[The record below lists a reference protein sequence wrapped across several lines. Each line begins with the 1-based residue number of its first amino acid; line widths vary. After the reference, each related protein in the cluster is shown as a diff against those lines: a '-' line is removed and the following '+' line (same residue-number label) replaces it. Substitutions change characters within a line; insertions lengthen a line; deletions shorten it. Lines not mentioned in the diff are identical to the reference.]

1 MIIQN
6 RFYNESKELN
16 RYLIAI
22 MIGAI
27 LLLSSCTNM
36 GPKTVTRDRFQYN
49 TAISDSW
56 KEQTLLNIVKLRY
69 ADMPLFVEISSVV
82 SGYTLES
89 SVNLG
94 GSLMPQ
100 SPVNADTFTLGASGK
115 YTDRPTITYSPITGQ
130 KFNLSFMTPIPPRV
144 ILFLMQSGYPADM
157 IFPLTVDAV
166 NGVRSRVA
174 AGANAR
180 EGSPEFYRIIAL
192 LSKIQK
198 SGSVGMR
205 ILKGKDQAEST
216 VLFFYKDNITPDIN
230 AALVELNSLL
240 GLDPE
245 EKEMTVSYGF
255 VPSHDREITMLTR
268 SMLQIMI
275 ELATYIDVP
284 PVHIAESRTVPSL
297 VISEDVKKNFEQLI
311 RINSTENKPD
321 QAFAAVNYK
330 NYWFWIDDQDFKSKR
345 TFTFLMILISMT
357 ESGGNSNLP
366 IVTIPAG

>member
-1 MIIQN
+1 M
-6 RFYNESKELN
+6 
-16 RYLIAI
+16 
-22 MIGAI
+22 
-27 LLLSSCTNM
+27 
-36 GPKTVTRDRFQYN
+36 
-49 TAISDSW
+49 
-56 KEQTLLNIVKLRY
+56 
-69 ADMPLFVEISSVV
+69 
-82 SGYTLES
+82 
-89 SVNLG
+89 
-94 GSLMPQ
+94 
-100 SPVNADTFTLGASGK
+100 
-115 YTDRPTITYSPITGQ
+115 
-130 KFNLSFMTPIPPRV
+130 
-144 ILFLMQSGYPADM
+144 
-157 IFPLTVDAV
+157 
-166 NGVRSRVA
+166 
-174 AGANAR
+174 
-180 EGSPEFYRIIAL
+180 
-192 LSKIQK
+192 
-198 SGSVGMR
+198 
-205 ILKGKDQAEST
+205 AE
-216 VLFFYKDNITPDIN
+216 ITPTATLAGVAPHWLYITSEIN

-240 GLDPE
+240 GLEPE
-245 EKEMTVSYGF
+245 EREMTVSYGF